1 MQSTAEYA
9 DIAGNIAVIKQQIE
23 QARIN
28 GAHSAAA
35 VRLLVVSKT
44 VEAPRVA
51 YAWGCGVDALAENK
65 VQELLDKQG
74 QLPPEARWHFIGHL
88 QTNKVRQVFDKV
100 ELIHSL
106 DSLRLAAE
114 IEKRAAAAER
124 VVHCLIEVNVAAE
137 ESKFGLSPAE
147 VWDML
152 VELAGM
158 PHIAVDGLMTVAPDA
173 PAEEVRPVFA
183 ALRGLRDEMRT
194 RAEKNSFSNIFMQ
207 ELSMGMSNDYRIAVE
222 EGATMVRVGSSIFG
236 GRIYR

>member
-35 VRLLVVSKT
+35 VRLLAVSKT

>member
-1 MQSTAEYA
+1 MQSPAEYA
-9 DIAGNIAVIKQQIE
+9 DIAENLALVRAEIE
-23 QARIN
+23 LARLR

-35 VRLLVVSKT
+35 VRLLAVSKT

-51 YAWGCGVDALAENK
+51 CAWGCGVDALAENK

-183 ALRGLRDEMRT
+183 ELRKLRNEMRA
-194 RAEKNSFSNIFMQ
+194 RAEKNSFSNISMQ

>member
-1 MQSTAEYA
+1 MQSPAEYA
-9 DIAGNIAVIKQQIE
+9 DITENIARVRAEIE
-23 QARIN
+23 RARLR
-28 GAHSAAA
+28 GRHAAPS
-35 VRLLVVSKT
+35 VRLLAVSKT

-51 YAWGCGVDALAENK
+51 AAWQCGVDALAENK
-65 VQELLDKQG
+65 VQELLEKQG
-74 QLPPEARWHFIGHL
+74 QLPDEARWHLIGHL
-88 QTNKVRQVFDKV
+88 QTNKVRQIIDKV

-114 IEKRAAAAER
+114 IEKRAAAAGR

-137 ESKFGLSPAE
+137 ESKFGLAPAD

-152 VELAGM
+152 TQVAEM
-158 PHIAVDGLMTVAPDA
+158 PHIVIDGLMTVAPDA

-183 ALRGLRDEMRT
+183 ALRELRDELRAK
-194 RAEKNSFSNIFMQ
+194 AEKNSFSNISMQ

-236 GRIYR
+236 GRVYR

>member
-1 MQSTAEYA
+1 MQSPAEYA
-9 DIAGNIAVIKQQIE
+9 DIAENLALVRAEIE
-23 QARIN
+23 LARLR

-35 VRLLVVSKT
+35 VRLLAVSKT

-51 YAWGCGVDALAENK
+51 CAWDCGVDALAENK

-124 VVHCLIEVNVAAE
+124 MVHCLIEVNVAAE

-183 ALRGLRDEMRT
+183 ELRKLRNEMRA
-194 RAEKNSFSNIFMQ
+194 RAEKNSFSNISMQ